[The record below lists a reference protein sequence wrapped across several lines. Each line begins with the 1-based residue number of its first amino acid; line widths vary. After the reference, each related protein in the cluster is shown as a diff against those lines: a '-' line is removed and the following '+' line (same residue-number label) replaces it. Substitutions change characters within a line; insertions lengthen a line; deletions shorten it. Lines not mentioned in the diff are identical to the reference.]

1 MRRFPRG
8 LIGVF
13 IRLKLLGLIRGS
25 LNTQQRDRNENNT
38 LKLSATEFRET
49 KNKAIT
55 LLGMSGVGKTFLS
68 NILRNNG
75 WFHYSGDYRIGS
87 RYLNEPILDNIKKQ
101 AMQVPF
107 LRDLLRSD
115 SIYITNNIAFENLAI
130 MSTFLSKIGDPELGG
145 LSLEAFKYRQK
156 LFYDAEYAAMFDVPE
171 FMQKARNIY
180 GLNHFVNDAGG
191 SLCEF
196 DDKSVFEML
205 AKNTLIIYIQ
215 ANDTDEKRL
224 IERATA
230 APKPMYYRAQYLDEQ
245 LAIYMQQ
252 NKLEYVSMIVPDEFV
267 RWVFPR
273 LFYARI
279 PRYESIAKKYGYT
292 IKTQDLYETKT
303 EADFLYLVEKTLAE
317 QNHEQ

>member
-1 MRRFPRG
+1 M
-8 LIGVF
+8 
-13 IRLKLLGLIRGS
+13 
-25 LNTQQRDRNENNT
+25 
-38 LKLSATEFRET
+38 KLSATEFREE

-68 NILRNNG
+68 NILRDSD

-87 RYLNEPILDNIKKQ
+87 RYLNEPIIDNIKKQ

-115 SIYITNNIAFENLAI
+115 SIYISNNIAFENLQI
-130 MSTFLSKIGDPELGG
+130 VSTFLSKLGDPELGG
-145 LSLEAFKYRQK
+145 LSIEEFKHRQK

-171 FMQKARNIY
+171 FIHKAQDIY
-180 GLNHFVNDAGG
+180 GIDKFVNDAGG

-196 DDKSVFEML
+196 DDDSVIEML
-205 AKNTLIIYIQ
+205 AEHTIILYIQ
-215 ANDTDEKRL
+215 ANDADEKRL

-230 APKPMYYRAQYLDEQ
+230 SPKPMYYRAQYLEEQ
-245 LAIYMQQ
+245 LEIYMQE
-252 NKLEYVSMIVPDEFV
+252 NDLEYVSMIVPDDFV

-279 PRYESIAKKYGYT
+279 PRYERIAKEYGYT
-292 IKTQDLYETKT
+292 IKTEDLYQIKT
-303 EADFLYLVEKTLAE
+303 ESDFLQLVEKTLDE
-317 QNHEQ
+317 QRHDLDMSNNNAISRAQ

>member
-1 MRRFPRG
+1 
-8 LIGVF
+8 
-13 IRLKLLGLIRGS
+13 
-25 LNTQQRDRNENNT
+25 
-38 LKLSATEFRET
+38 LKLSAIEFSEE

-68 NILRNNG
+68 NILRNSD

-87 RYLNEPILDNIKKQ
+87 RYLNEAILDNIKIQ

-115 SIYITNNIAFENLAI
+115 SIYISNNIAFENLTVI
-130 MSTFLSKIGDPELGG
+130 STFLSKIGDPELGG
-145 LSLEAFKYRQK
+145 LSLEEFKRRQK

-171 FMQKARNIY
+171 FMLKARDIY

-196 DDKSVFEML
+196 DDESVIKML
-205 AKNTLIIYIQ
+205 AENTIILYIQ
-215 ANDTDEKRL
+215 ANDDDEKRL

-245 LAIYMQQ
+245 LEIYMQE
-252 NKLEYVSMIVPDEFV
+252 NSLEYVSMIVPDEFV

-279 PRYESIAKKYGYT
+279 PRYERIAKQYGYT
-292 IKTQDLYETKT
+292 IKTENLYKIKT
-303 EADFLYLVEKTLAE
+303 EADFLELVEKAIDE
-317 QNHEQ
+317 QS

>member
-1 MRRFPRG
+1 MP
-8 LIGVF
+8 
-13 IRLKLLGLIRGS
+13 S
-25 LNTQQRDRNENNT
+25 SENIT
-38 LKLSATEFRET
+38 LKLSSTEFREE

-68 NILRNNG
+68 NILRNSD

-115 SIYITNNIAFENLAI
+115 SIYITNNIAFENLTI
-130 MSTFLSKIGDPELGG
+130 MSTFLGKIGDPELGG
-145 LSLEAFKYRQK
+145 LSLEEFKRRQK

-171 FMQKARNIY
+171 FMQKARDIY
-180 GLNHFVNDAGG
+180 GLDHFVNDAGG

-196 DDKSVFEML
+196 DDESVIKML
-205 AKNTLIIYIQ
+205 GENTIILYIQ
-215 ANDTDEKRL
+215 ANDADEKYL

-245 LAIYMQQ
+245 LEIYMLE
-252 NKLEYVSMIVPDEFV
+252 NSLEYVSMIVPDEFV

-279 PRYESIAKKYGYT
+279 PRYERIAKEYGYT
-292 IKTQDLYETKT
+292 IKTEDLYKIKT
-303 EADFLYLVEKTLAE
+303 EADFLQLVENTLDE
-317 QNHEQ
+317 QS

>member
-1 MRRFPRG
+1 M
-8 LIGVF
+8 
-13 IRLKLLGLIRGS
+13 
-25 LNTQQRDRNENNT
+25 
-38 LKLSATEFRET
+38 KLSATEFREE

-68 NILRNNG
+68 NILRNND

-107 LRDLLRSD
+107 LRELLRSD

-130 MSTFLSKIGDPELGG
+130 MSTFLGKIGDPELGG
-145 LSLEAFKYRQK
+145 LSLEEFKHRQK
-156 LFYDAEYAAMFDVPE
+156 LFYDAERAAMFDVPE
-171 FMQKARNIY
+171 FIQKAQDIY
-180 GLNHFVNDAGG
+180 GLNNFVNDAGG

-196 DDKSVFEML
+196 DDESVFEML
-205 AKNTLIIYIQ
+205 SENTVILYIQ
-215 ANDTDEKRL
+215 ANDADEKRL

-245 LAIYMQQ
+245 LEVYMQE
-252 NKLEYVSMIVPDEFV
+252 NSLEYVSMIVPDEFV

-279 PRYESIAKKYGYT
+279 PRYEHIAKEYGYT
-292 IKTQDLYETKT
+292 IKTEDLYHIKT
-303 EADFLYLVEKTLAE
+303 ESDFLQLVEKTLDE
-317 QNHEQ
+317 QRHDLDMSNNNAISRAQ

>member
-1 MRRFPRG
+1 M
-8 LIGVF
+8 
-13 IRLKLLGLIRGS
+13 
-25 LNTQQRDRNENNT
+25 
-38 LKLSATEFRET
+38 KLSANEFREE

-68 NILRNNG
+68 NLLRNND

-107 LRDLLRSD
+107 LRELLRSD

-130 MSTFLSKIGDPELGG
+130 MSTFLGKIGDPELGG
-145 LSLEAFKYRQK
+145 LSLEEFKRRQK

-171 FMQKARNIY
+171 FIQKAQDIY

-196 DDKSVFEML
+196 DDKSVIEML
-205 AKNTLIIYIQ
+205 AENTIILYIQ
-215 ANDTDEKRL
+215 ANDADEKRL
-224 IERATA
+224 IERANA
-230 APKPMYYRAQYLDEQ
+230 APKPMYYRAKYLDEQ
-245 LAIYMQQ
+245 LEIYMQE
-252 NKLEYVSMIVPDEFV
+252 NSLEYVSMIVPDEFV

-273 LFYARI
+273 LFYYRI
-279 PRYESIAKKYGYT
+279 PRYENIAKKYGYT
-292 IKTQDLYETKT
+292 IKTEDLYQIKT
-303 EADFLYLVEKTLAE
+303 EADFLQLVEKALDE
-317 QNHEQ
+317 QS

>member
-1 MRRFPRG
+1 
-8 LIGVF
+8 
-13 IRLKLLGLIRGS
+13 
-25 LNTQQRDRNENNT
+25 
-38 LKLSATEFRET
+38 LKLSANEFREE

-68 NILRNNG
+68 NLLRNSD

-107 LRDLLRSD
+107 LRELLRSD

-130 MSTFLSKIGDPELGG
+130 MSTFLGKIGDPELGG
-145 LSLEAFKYRQK
+145 LSLEEFKRRQK

-171 FMQKARNIY
+171 FIQKAQDIY

-196 DDKSVFEML
+196 DDKSVIEML
-205 AKNTLIIYIQ
+205 AENTIILYIQ
-215 ANDTDEKRL
+215 ANDADEKRL
-224 IERATA
+224 IERANA
-230 APKPMYYRAQYLDEQ
+230 APKPMYYRAKYLDEQ
-245 LAIYMQQ
+245 LEIYMQE
-252 NKLEYVSMIVPDEFV
+252 NSLEYVSMIVPDEFV

-273 LFYARI
+273 LFYNRI
-279 PRYESIAKKYGYT
+279 PRYENIAKKYGYT
-292 IKTQDLYETKT
+292 IKTEDLYQIKT
-303 EADFLYLVEKTLAE
+303 EADFLQLVEKALDE
-317 QNHEQ
+317 QS

>member
-1 MRRFPRG
+1 M
-8 LIGVF
+8 
-13 IRLKLLGLIRGS
+13 
-25 LNTQQRDRNENNT
+25 
-38 LKLSATEFRET
+38 KLSATEFREE

-68 NILRNNG
+68 NILRNSD

-107 LRDLLRSD
+107 LRELLRSD

-130 MSTFLSKIGDPELGG
+130 MSTFLGKIGDPELGG
-145 LSLEAFKYRQK
+145 LSLEEFKRRQK

-171 FMQKARNIY
+171 FMLKAREIY
-180 GLNHFVNDAGG
+180 GLDHFVNDAGG

-196 DDKSVFEML
+196 DDESVIEML
-205 AKNTLIIYIQ
+205 AENSLILYIQ
-215 ANDTDEKRL
+215 ANDADEKRL

-245 LAIYMQQ
+245 LEIYMQE
-252 NKLEYVSMIVPDEFV
+252 NNLEYVSMIVPDDFV

-279 PRYESIAKKYGYT
+279 PRYESIAKQYGYT
-292 IKTQDLYETKT
+292 IKTEDLYQIKNET
-303 EADFLYLVEKTLAE
+303 DFLQLVEKSLNE
-317 QNHEQ
+317 QNPSF

>member
-1 MRRFPRG
+1 
-8 LIGVF
+8 
-13 IRLKLLGLIRGS
+13 
-25 LNTQQRDRNENNT
+25 
-38 LKLSATEFRET
+38 LKLSASEFREE

-68 NILRNNG
+68 NILRKSD

-87 RYLNEPILDNIKKQ
+87 RYLNEPILDNIKMQ

-107 LRDLLRSD
+107 LRDLLRND
-115 SIYITNNIAFENLAI
+115 SIYISNNIAFENLQI
-130 MSTFLSKIGDPELGG
+130 VSTFLSKIGDPELGG
-145 LSLEAFKYRQK
+145 LSLEEFKRRQK

-171 FMQKARNIY
+171 FMQKAQEIY

-196 DDKSVFEML
+196 DDESLYEML
-205 AKNTLIIYIQ
+205 AENTLILYIQ
-215 ANDTDEKRL
+215 ANDEDEKRL
-224 IERATA
+224 IERANA

-245 LAIYMQQ
+245 LEIYMQE

-279 PRYESIAKKYGYT
+279 PRYERIAKQYGYT
-292 IKTQDLYETKT
+292 IKTEDLYQIKT
-303 EADFLYLVEKTLAE
+303 EQDFLQLVEKTLDE
-317 QNHEQ
+317 Q

>member
-1 MRRFPRG
+1 M
-8 LIGVF
+8 
-13 IRLKLLGLIRGS
+13 
-25 LNTQQRDRNENNT
+25 
-38 LKLSATEFRET
+38 KLSATEFREE

-68 NILRNNG
+68 NILRNND

-145 LSLEAFKYRQK
+145 LSLEEFKRRQK
-156 LFYDAEYAAMFDVPE
+156 LFYDAEYAAMFDVPQ
-171 FMQKARNIY
+171 FMQKARDIY

-196 DDKSVFEML
+196 DDERLKCSPT
-205 AKNTLIIYIQ
+205 TLSFFIF
-215 ANDTDEKRL
+215 
-224 IERATA
+224 
-230 APKPMYYRAQYLDEQ
+230 KPM
-245 LAIYMQQ
+245 MPM
-252 NKLEYVSMIVPDEFV
+252 KS
-267 RWVFPR
+267 
-273 LFYARI
+273 
-279 PRYESIAKKYGYT
+279 T
-292 IKTQDLYETKT
+292 
-303 EADFLYLVEKTLAE
+303 
-317 QNHEQ
+317 